1 VTDDAIAAPPKVGP
15 APVPAAYASAVKAKL
30 ERDRKSYSAFRAI
43 DQQQHDLAHE
53 QRVTEAV
60 ATAEDEVRL
69 WHLDLEELEPEAAEA
84 LAGFRAAEDRARV
97 AREFARQQL
106 EAYELIKG
114 KGSPAEETEALI
126 RADTADQVAINAAKV
141 MEGKQAELAAA
152 DQSLAESREGLAAAE
167 RELDRVKKAA
177 GIPAG
182 AAPISDVTIRANAAY
197 MQADEIW
204 DTLSNADKQRVR
216 NLAEPRGML
225 SDREFWA
232 MTRQVLAI
240 GGSAA

>member
-1 VTDDAIAAPPKVGP
+1 MTFIPAPPAYSP
-15 APVPAAYASAVKAKL
+15 AALPAAYAAAAKAKVK
-30 ERDRKSYSAFRAI
+30 RDCESYSAFRKV
-43 DQQQHDLAHE
+43 DQAEHDKAHE
-53 QRVTEAV
+53 QRVTAAV
-60 ATAEDEVRL
+60 AAAEEDVRL
-69 WHLDLEELEPEAAEA
+69 WRLDIEELEPEAAEA
-84 LAGFRAAEDRARV
+84 LAGFRAAEDRARTS
-97 AREFARQQL
+97 REFARQQL
-106 EAYELIKG
+106 AAYELIKG

-126 RADTADQVAINAAKV
+126 RADTADQVAIDAAKV

-167 RELDRVKKAA
+167 RELDKVKKAA